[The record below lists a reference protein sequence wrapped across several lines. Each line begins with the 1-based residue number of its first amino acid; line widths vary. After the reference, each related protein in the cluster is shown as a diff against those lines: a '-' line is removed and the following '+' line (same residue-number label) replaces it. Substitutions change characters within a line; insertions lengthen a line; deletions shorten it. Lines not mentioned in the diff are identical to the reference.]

1 MNQITGN
8 EAEAKQY
15 TLLVEQIRE
24 KIIKKFVKKNAK
36 IERETQAGYALA
48 VDWKLFGPESY
59 DKVWNNLKK
68 AFKRYKGRLSTG
80 FFSTRSLLNTLRI
93 LGQADLAYQLIHSTQ
108 FPSWGYSIEQ
118 GATTIWERWDGYVK
132 GRGFQSRGM
141 NSFNHYA
148 YGSVVEFFYT
158 TIFGIN
164 PDPENPGYAN
174 IIFEPVFDPTLSSVE
189 GSYHSIRGLI
199 KVKWEKFNL
208 ENQKT
213 KYRYNFSIPPNTTGT
228 LKLKLLNGKIE
239 LWDSRNRN
247 IHVNE
252 GQKEVK
258 LKTGSYLMEFTK

>member
-1 MNQITGN
+1 MIYRTVRLYVKMNQITGN

-148 YGSVVEFFYT
+148 YGSQSNFLPRYSESILSESL
-158 TIFGIN
+158 TILS
-164 PDPENPGYAN
+164 
-174 IIFEPVFDPTLSSVE
+174 EPVFDQHLCQI
-189 GSYHSIRGLI
+189 GFLL
-199 KVKWEKFNL
+199 FNPVDQINGEVNL
-208 ENQKT
+208 GT
-213 KYRYNFSIPPNTTGT
+213 KSKNGIFQHPPF
-228 LKLKLLNGKIE
+228 I
-239 LWDSRNRN
+239 
-247 IHVNE
+247 
-252 GQKEVK
+252 
-258 LKTGSYLMEFTK
+258 